1 VHGWLSA
8 GIGGAVGPF
17 AVCAGVAGKLRLVD
31 TTVKLEG
38 GVCLAGN
45 GAGYGAIQVE
55 VTPLKFEAQLFA
67 QVQAMWFSR
76 TFTWTIFRYSADKLS
91 RQFGLTPRDPAWV
104 TP

>member
-1 VHGWLSA
+1 
-8 GIGGAVGPF
+8 
-17 AVCAGVAGKLRLVD
+17 
-31 TTVKLEG
+31 
-38 GVCLAGN
+38 VCLVGI